1 MGGGIKSRAKA
12 PPTNQFSLLLDCAST
27 ISWGGGRRG
36 YLIIVLVHSR
46 ATSGPPPSSAR
57 PSYYTDRPTANSWKR
72 RRRRGGQRPA
82 RNDCSCSLARQCNT
96 SNKRPGVTHA
106 YTRPTRRHPGG
117 SGRAGRPAAAATA
130 AQLVT
135 TPPAFQTPDMTQDIH
150 SAVISVP

>member
-1 MGGGIKSRAKA
+1 MGGGTKIKS
-12 PPTNQFSLLLDCAST
+12 QST
-27 ISWGGGRRG
+27 AHESVLAAVRLCVDYQLGGGRRG

-57 PSYYTDRPTANSWKR
+57 PSYYTDRPRANSWK